1 MNCIIN
7 CVTNLDETSNYMANI
22 ISFLGVIVA
31 CIAVCYSVAVARMN
45 IRSNSRQAWI
55 NQLRSELVEFLSIV
69 SKLTKFLQNNHM
81 SEPEVLNEYEML
93 LKKIQMVSLLI
104 NKDKTPHTKLLN
116 LLKDTADLISDLIN
130 NNRSIFNNNQI
141 IIQDIISKKEEI
153 ITSSQ
158 SIIKTEWEKVK
169 IGK

>member
-7 CVTNLDETSNYMANI
+7 CVTNSDETSNYMANI

-31 CIAVCYSVAVARMN
+31 CIAVCYSVVVARMN

-104 NKDKTPHTKLLN
+104 KDKTPHTKLLN

>member
-130 NNRSIFNNNQI
+130 NTRSIFNNNQI